1 MRRLCSNESGPDN
14 SLPSAAA
21 RGNQCVEGERE
32 KERERDGERC
42 GSGLESAEMINRRW
56 WHVFV
61 SSGFGW
67 ICFQHTANRNKEHL
81 HASRISGQ
89 SKPGQSVKIR
99 KELSL
104 QSSYRLY
111 SRCCSANGCSIRT
124 CVLPSK
130 LSIHTRKK
138 HFSNIWEQI
147 LATRHN
153 KYNIIRK
160 KMAGSCNICPNQ
172 HYYTIL
178 LTILVNCRWTACRW
192 RTVISSLWAAVK
204 END

>member
-104 QSSYRLY
+104 QSSYCLY

-124 CVLPSK
+124 KVQPTPTQKLVYYHQSWAYTPEGSTFLTFENKFWLPG
-130 LSIHTRKK
+130 
-138 HFSNIWEQI
+138 
-147 LATRHN
+147 
-153 KYNIIRK
+153 II
-160 KMAGSCNICPNQ
+160 N
-172 HYYTIL
+172 T
-178 LTILVNCRWTACRW
+178 T
-192 RTVISSLWAAVK
+192 
-204 END
+204 

>member
-21 RGNQCVEGERE
+21 RGNQCVEGARE

-111 SRCCSANGCSIRT
+111 SCSKRLQHQDQSATDSNTKT

-153 KYNIIRK
+153 KYNIICK
-160 KMAGSCNICPNQ
+160 KNGRELQHLSQSTLLHNIINNTCQ
-172 HYYTIL
+172 L
-178 LTILVNCRWTACRW
+178 QVNC
-192 RTVISSLWAAVK
+192 L
-204 END
+204 